1 MSCSKVESC
10 IYGNNINYVCERC
23 YRYYEDRFSRP
34 CNLEDRY
41 RKGKMIRTILLDVE
55 FISKEMERFKE
66 NDKEEEFYKAFYKHI
81 MDSEHFKEVVRRFD
95 A

>member
-34 CNLEDRY
+34 CSLNDLYKEGE
-41 RKGKMIRTILLDVE
+41 KIKTILIDVNE
-55 FISKEMERFKE
+55 FERKLKEFEYQNRR
-66 NDKEEEFYKAFYKHI
+66 DDFYKQFYSYI
-81 MDSEHFKEVVRRFD
+81 LNCEHFKEEIRRFD